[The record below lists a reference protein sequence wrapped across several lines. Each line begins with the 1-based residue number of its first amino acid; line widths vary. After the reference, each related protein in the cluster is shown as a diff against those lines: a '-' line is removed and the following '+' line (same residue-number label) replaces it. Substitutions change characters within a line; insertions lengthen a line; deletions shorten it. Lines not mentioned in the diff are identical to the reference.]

1 MTDLR
6 FESNGFCMWYT
17 ASLLF
22 KGVHEKRPAIAPIW
36 EEVIV
41 LLEAEG
47 ESDAKRIAERAGKSK
62 EHAYSVSHP
71 DEHLLNWVFMQVE
84 RVCSIDAARLES
96 GVQLFSRFLRQS
108 EVESLLTPFDDA
120 PQ

>member
-1 MTDLR
+1 
-6 FESNGFCMWYT
+6 MWYT

-22 KGVHEKRPAIAPIW
+22 KGVHEDRPAITPIW

-41 LLEAEG
+41 LLDAES
-47 ESDAKRIAERAGKSK
+47 ESAAKGIAERVGKSK

-84 RVCSIDAARLES
+84 QVCSIDDDRLES
-96 GVQLFSRFLRQS
+96 GVELFSRFLRQS

-120 PQ
+120 PE